1 MFGAKPTGFAFGAT
15 ANNFGQTA
23 GFGGGNSTF
32 GSAKPTGTAF
42 GTPGGG
48 GGVFGAATPAATPGG
63 GLFGQQN
70 PSSTGGGLFGATQPQ
85 NPGFGQSSGFTF
97 GATPTASSSGGG
109 LFGQQ
114 QPSAGGLFST
124 PATNTGFGAKPTGFG
139 ASFGASTGTPAGGI
153 FGQTQQQQTP
163 SLFGQAG
170 TSAGF
175 GGNVASGTTLKFN
188 APSSSDTMVKNGQTT
203 NINTRH
209 QCITAMKE
217 YQMKSLEEL
226 RMEDYAAN
234 RKGKQPGSGGLF
246 GTQPTATQ
254 QQSTG
259 FNFGMTAS
267 PFGQQ
272 QQQQQQQQPAS
283 TGSTLFGAQPQ
294 SSAGALFGQAN
305 KPLFGT
311 ATTSTA
317 GFGFGGS
324 TGTGNSLFGNQ
335 NKPLFGS
342 TQAATTQSSLFGST
356 GTAGFGASTGFGG
369 GTGGF
374 GTSTST
380 GGLFGTNKP
389 AFGATPVTSTT
400 GFGQTNLFNKPAGTG
415 LFGATSQAPAFGTS
429 TGSSLF
435 GAKPVGFGTTTSAP
449 SFSLGATPGGLF
461 GANTAK
467 PAGFGFGASTG
478 ASTFTGF
485 GGGFNTA
492 QPSLNLGGA
501 STMLSTAANPQNSG
515 PTPQQIQQQLLA
527 LNHSPYGDSPLFW
540 NLKQFKVSP
549 RPTARVKPKSL
560 HNVLNGSKSQIFE
573 GLEDE
578 DFSFGNES
586 FMPKKSIK
594 KLVLRKTGTESN
606 SPSRA
611 SSVIEDLHNEQSLN
625 DTDPSFLQN
634 TSHSMPIERSV
645 SKDIP
650 EPENNLRFQKVPSQ
664 NLDDTIAMLNVQNK
678 GGKLSSRSA
687 DETDLDITQ
696 RDESLERRPKTPTP
710 PHAAGIVLT
719 RPEYYTLPSME
730 ELAEMVNE
738 NGDCFVDGFTIG
750 REGYGSVYF
759 PGVVNVAGLNLDEIV
774 HIRRKEV
781 IVYPDDDNKPDQG
794 DGLNRKAE
802 ITLDCV
808 KVDKTTNKETPIQQ
822 STYKSLD
829 LSLSL
834 VNQQSTYKSWT
845 YKSLDLS
852 LLLVNQQSTYKSLDL
867 SLSLVNQQ
875 STYKS
880 LDLSL
885 LLVNQQSTYKSLDL
899 SLSLAN
905 QQSTYKSLDLS
916 LSLQSTY
923 KSLDLSLLL
932 VNQQSTYKSLDLSLS
947 LVNQQSTYKSLDL
960 SLSLVN
966 QQSTYKSWTYKSL
979 DLSLLLVNQQS
990 TYKSLDLSL
999 SLVNQQST
1007 YKSLDLSLSLVN
1019 QQSTYKSLDLSLLLV
1034 NQQSTYK
1041 SLDLSLSLVNQ
1052 QSTYKSLDLSLL
1064 LVNQQSTYK
1073 SLDLSLSL
1081 VNQQS
1086 TYKSLDL
1093 SLLLVNQQSTY
1104 KSLDLSLSLV
1114 NQQSTYKS
1122 LDLSLSLVNQQSTYK
1137 SLDLSLSLVNQQ
1149 STYKS
1154 LDLSLSLVNQQSTY
1168 KSLDLSLSLVNQQS
1182 TYKSLD
1188 LSLSLDP
1195 ERLKAMNYHEK
1206 IEGITA
1212 RIGGRFTDYRPE
1224 TGSWV
1229 FEVKHFTKYG
1239 MDESDEDDL
1248 SELAQHQAK
1257 MQATAQL
1264 KPGQPPL
1271 PPQSDREPVQSV
1283 PVTDPRQDRV
1293 VPMADDD
1300 DDIIQDITQEKIPDD
1315 MLQDLEDEDMDDQPS
1330 SHKLASS
1337 MGVSARNVQV
1347 MKASFFNEDGIG
1359 DGGQKTLFSKP
1370 AAKKQG
1376 DVPSLFSS
1384 AYKSKYMSPVKLT
1397 HLPKEAELR
1406 RDEQGGLFHNRIL
1419 TPEPIRP
1426 SKPTYQPPPVAEH
1439 MPLASGLNPDDFPKK
1454 IVGSRVQRPIPNFG
1468 ESLMYDKQFMIK
1480 DAGLFMGRSFRVGWG
1495 PGGMLAHCGRTVSEV
1510 QKEESNKDTSQFTIL
1525 PGMGPT
1531 NSGQSEWTVHI
1542 EKLDIAGYVR
1552 AKDPTV
1558 INNHVE
1564 MLSVQLEN
1572 SESMLEGD
1580 CPVFVPSS
1588 GVEGLHQCAKQVKQD
1603 LQESDNHPDKAL
1615 LEQMDRVLDL
1625 CVALWGRLPDC
1636 ITDEPVEGYDYQHSR
1651 REALSK
1657 WLMSTAVQRIQEDV
1671 QEAKYKG
1678 KDHLPAILAYLSGR
1692 KISEACLLAQKSG
1705 DHRLALLLAQ
1715 TESHYVVRQLVEKQL
1730 IEWAELGADK
1740 YINIVRMKIYAL
1752 LSGQLVW
1759 RAPVEPYTM
1768 INTCETMDWKR
1779 ALALHLWFLCPS
1791 NSPIHQA
1798 VLDYEAGFKGRSNC
1812 GIYCNPPLPPYSEG
1826 VLDCPIEEEDEG
1838 HMLRDTCYHVL
1849 KLYCQKSHRL
1859 DRLLNPT
1866 SSTENQLDY
1875 RLSWHLYQ
1883 ILQSLDYKHLSPTTE
1898 PTFT

>member
-1 MFGAKPTGFAFGAT
+1 MFGAKPTGFAFGNS

-23 GFGGGNSTF
+23 GFGGGNTTF

-48 GGVFGAATPAATPGG
+48 GVFGAATPAVTPGG

-85 NPGFGQSSGFTF
+85 NPGFGQSSAF

-114 QPSAGGLFST
+114 PQSAGGLFST

-139 ASFGASTGTPAGGI
+139 ASFGASTSTPSGGI
-153 FGQTQQQQTP
+153 FGQTQQTP

-175 GGNVASGTTLKFN
+175 GGNVPSGTTLKFN

-294 SSAGALFGQAN
+294 SSAGALFGQTN

-324 TGTGNSLFGNQ
+324 AGTGTSLFGNQ

-342 TQAATTQSSLFGST
+342 TQAATTQSSLFGSS
-356 GTAGFGASTGFGG
+356 GTTGFGASTGFGG
-369 GTGGF
+369 GAGGF

-415 LFGATSQAPAFGTS
+415 LFGATPQAPAFGTS

-449 SFSLGATPGGLF
+449 SFSLGGTPGGLF

-467 PAGFGFGASTG
+467 PAGFGFGTSTG

-485 GGGFNTA
+485 GGGFNAT

-501 STMLSTAANPQNSG
+501 STMLSTRKKQMFELAANPQNSG

-540 NLKQFKVSP
+540 NLKQTETKREDLLKPTNPIAQKAVLTSQFKVSP

-650 EPENNLRFQKVPSQ
+650 EPENNLRFQKAPSQ
-664 NLDDTIAMLNVQNK
+664 NLDDTIAMLNEQNK

-808 KVDKTTNKETPIQQ
+808 WPVDKTTRKPIQ
-822 STYKSLD
+822 
-829 LSLSL
+829 
-834 VNQQSTYKSWT
+834 
-845 YKSLDLS
+845 
-852 LLLVNQQSTYKSLDL
+852 
-867 SLSLVNQQ
+867 
-875 STYKS
+875 
-880 LDLSL
+880 
-885 LLVNQQSTYKSLDL
+885 
-899 SLSLAN
+899 
-905 QQSTYKSLDLS
+905 
-916 LSLQSTY
+916 
-923 KSLDLSLLL
+923 
-932 VNQQSTYKSLDLSLS
+932 
-947 LVNQQSTYKSLDL
+947 
-960 SLSLVN
+960 
-966 QQSTYKSWTYKSL
+966 
-979 DLSLLLVNQQS
+979 
-990 TYKSLDLSL
+990 
-999 SLVNQQST
+999 
-1007 YKSLDLSLSLVN
+1007 
-1019 QQSTYKSLDLSLLLV
+1019 
-1034 NQQSTYK
+1034 
-1041 SLDLSLSLVNQ
+1041 
-1052 QSTYKSLDLSLL
+1052 
-1064 LVNQQSTYK
+1064 
-1073 SLDLSLSL
+1073 
-1081 VNQQS
+1081 
-1086 TYKSLDL
+1086 
-1093 SLLLVNQQSTY
+1093 
-1104 KSLDLSLSLV
+1104 
-1114 NQQSTYKS
+1114 
-1122 LDLSLSLVNQQSTYK
+1122 
-1137 SLDLSLSLVNQQ
+1137 
-1149 STYKS
+1149 
-1154 LDLSLSLVNQQSTY
+1154 
-1168 KSLDLSLSLVNQQS
+1168 
-1182 TYKSLD
+1182 
-1188 LSLSLDP
+1188 DP

-1264 KPGQPPL
+1264 KPGQPP
-1271 PPQSDREPVQSV
+1271 PAQSGMSDRAPVQSV
-1283 PVTDPRQDRV
+1283 PVTDSRQDRV

-1315 MLQDLEDEDMDDQPS
+1315 ILQDLEDEDMDDQPS

-1347 MKASFFNEDGIG
+1347 MKASFFNEDVIG

-1406 RDEQGGLFHNRIL
+1406 RNDQGGLFHNRIL

-1439 MPLASGLNPDDFPKK
+1439 MPLASGLNPDDFPRK
-1454 IVGSRVQRPIPNFG
+1454 IVGSRVQRPIPNFRD
-1468 ESLMYDKQFMIK
+1468 SLMYDKQFMIK

-1510 QKEESNKDTSQFTIL
+1510 QKEESNKDTSHFTIL
-1525 PGMGPT
+1525 PGMGQT
-1531 NSGQSEWTVHI
+1531 NIGQSEWKVHI

-1572 SESMLEGD
+1572 SESTLEGD
-1580 CPVFVPSS
+1580 CPIFVPSS

-1603 LQESDNHPDKAL
+1603 LQESDNHPEKAL

-1636 ITDEPVEGYDYQHSR
+1636 ISDEPVEGYDYQHSR

-1798 VLDYEAGFKGRSNC
+1798 LLDYEAGFKGRSSC

-1859 DRLLNPT
+1859 NRLLNPT

-1883 ILQSLDYKHLSPTTE
+1883 ILQSLDYKHLSPYHRAYIHMNFASQLESIGLWHWAVFIVLHIEDKQCRESAVKDLLYRYVTLSTDKDKEDFLQEKLNIPVRWIHYAKALRAKHENKSHEEALHLLKSGHWNASHKVILKHIAPDAIINENHEYLKKYLKELSNPAHSSKISDWHYGGQVFLDYINQCEAVEKFKQALSGEEQQRPSGYDIESLVHSVTTLCAKVGNLQCSNSKE
-1898 PTFT
+1898 RLCQSEMSKIAAVLLRTLLLLQGHSVGSSDYLPLTMLAPHISNLPMPEDYRIQELRALTRSNMMETTA

>member
-15 ANNFGQTA
+15 TNNFGQAA

-85 NPGFGQSSGFTF
+85 NPGFGQSSAF

-501 STMLSTAANPQNSG
+501 STMLSTRKKQMFEFAANPQNSG

-540 NLKQFKVSP
+540 NLKQTETKREDLLKPTNPIAQKAVLTSQFKVSP

-808 KVDKTTNKETPIQQ
+808 WPVDKTTRKPIQ
-822 STYKSLD
+822 
-829 LSLSL
+829 
-834 VNQQSTYKSWT
+834 
-845 YKSLDLS
+845 
-852 LLLVNQQSTYKSLDL
+852 
-867 SLSLVNQQ
+867 
-875 STYKS
+875 
-880 LDLSL
+880 
-885 LLVNQQSTYKSLDL
+885 
-899 SLSLAN
+899 
-905 QQSTYKSLDLS
+905 
-916 LSLQSTY
+916 
-923 KSLDLSLLL
+923 
-932 VNQQSTYKSLDLSLS
+932 
-947 LVNQQSTYKSLDL
+947 
-960 SLSLVN
+960 
-966 QQSTYKSWTYKSL
+966 
-979 DLSLLLVNQQS
+979 
-990 TYKSLDLSL
+990 
-999 SLVNQQST
+999 
-1007 YKSLDLSLSLVN
+1007 
-1019 QQSTYKSLDLSLLLV
+1019 
-1034 NQQSTYK
+1034 
-1041 SLDLSLSLVNQ
+1041 
-1052 QSTYKSLDLSLL
+1052 
-1064 LVNQQSTYK
+1064 
-1073 SLDLSLSL
+1073 
-1081 VNQQS
+1081 
-1086 TYKSLDL
+1086 
-1093 SLLLVNQQSTY
+1093 
-1104 KSLDLSLSLV
+1104 
-1114 NQQSTYKS
+1114 
-1122 LDLSLSLVNQQSTYK
+1122 
-1137 SLDLSLSLVNQQ
+1137 
-1149 STYKS
+1149 
-1154 LDLSLSLVNQQSTY
+1154 
-1168 KSLDLSLSLVNQQS
+1168 
-1182 TYKSLD
+1182 
-1188 LSLSLDP
+1188 DP

-1454 IVGSRVQRPIPNFG
+1454 IVGSRVQRPIPNLR

-1883 ILQSLDYKHLSPTTE
+1883 ILQSLDYKHLSPYHRAYVHMNFASQLESIGLWHWAVFIVLHIEDKQCRESAVKDLLYRYVTLSTDKDKEDFLQEKLNIPVRWIHYAKALRAKHENKSHEEALHLLKSGHWNASHKVILKHIAPDAIINENHEYLKKYLKELSNPAHSSKISDWHFGGQVFLDYINQCEAVEKFKQALSGEEHQRPSGYDIESLVHSVTTLCAKVGNLQCSNSKE
-1898 PTFT
+1898 RLCQSEMSKIAAVLLRTLLLLQGHSVGSSDYLPLTLLAPHISNLPMPEDYRIQELRALTRSNMMETTA

>member
-15 ANNFGQTA
+15 TNNFGQAA

-540 NLKQFKVSP
+540 NLKQTETKREDLLKPTNPIAQKAVLTSQFKVSP

-808 KVDKTTNKETPIQQ
+808 WPVDKTTRKPIQ
-822 STYKSLD
+822 
-829 LSLSL
+829 
-834 VNQQSTYKSWT
+834 
-845 YKSLDLS
+845 
-852 LLLVNQQSTYKSLDL
+852 
-867 SLSLVNQQ
+867 
-875 STYKS
+875 
-880 LDLSL
+880 
-885 LLVNQQSTYKSLDL
+885 
-899 SLSLAN
+899 
-905 QQSTYKSLDLS
+905 
-916 LSLQSTY
+916 
-923 KSLDLSLLL
+923 
-932 VNQQSTYKSLDLSLS
+932 
-947 LVNQQSTYKSLDL
+947 
-960 SLSLVN
+960 
-966 QQSTYKSWTYKSL
+966 
-979 DLSLLLVNQQS
+979 
-990 TYKSLDLSL
+990 
-999 SLVNQQST
+999 
-1007 YKSLDLSLSLVN
+1007 
-1019 QQSTYKSLDLSLLLV
+1019 
-1034 NQQSTYK
+1034 
-1041 SLDLSLSLVNQ
+1041 
-1052 QSTYKSLDLSLL
+1052 
-1064 LVNQQSTYK
+1064 
-1073 SLDLSLSL
+1073 
-1081 VNQQS
+1081 
-1086 TYKSLDL
+1086 
-1093 SLLLVNQQSTY
+1093 
-1104 KSLDLSLSLV
+1104 
-1114 NQQSTYKS
+1114 
-1122 LDLSLSLVNQQSTYK
+1122 
-1137 SLDLSLSLVNQQ
+1137 
-1149 STYKS
+1149 
-1154 LDLSLSLVNQQSTY
+1154 
-1168 KSLDLSLSLVNQQS
+1168 
-1182 TYKSLD
+1182 
-1188 LSLSLDP
+1188 DP

-1454 IVGSRVQRPIPNFG
+1454 IVGSRVQRPIPNLR

-1883 ILQSLDYKHLSPTTE
+1883 ILQSLDYKHLSPYHRAYVHMNFASQLESIGLWHWAVFIVLHIEDKQCRESAVKDLLYRYVTLSTDKDKEDFLQEKLNIPVRWIHYAKALRAKHENKSHEEALHLLKSGHWNASHKVILKHIAPDAIINENHEYLKKYLKELSNPAHSSKISDWHFGGQVFLDYINQCEAVEKFKQALSGEEHQRPSGYDIESLVHSVTTLCAKVGNLQCSNSKE
-1898 PTFT
+1898 RLCQSEMSKIAAVLLRTLLLLQGHSVGSSDYLPLTLLAPHISNLPMPEDYRIQELRALTRSNMMETTA